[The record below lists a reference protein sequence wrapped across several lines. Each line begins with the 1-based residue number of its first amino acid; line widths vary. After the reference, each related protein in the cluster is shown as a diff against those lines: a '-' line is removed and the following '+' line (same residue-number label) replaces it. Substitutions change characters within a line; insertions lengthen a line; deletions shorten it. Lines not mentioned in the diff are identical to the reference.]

1 MNLQVNKNQNKT
13 EYLDSNTRSKGALKP
28 GLDAEDS

>member
-13 EYLDSNTRSKGALKP
+13 EYLDSNTRSQGALQA
-28 GLDAEDS
+28 GLAA